1 MTGTVQIRIYDDRLE
16 VWNPGMLPTG
26 MSVEELYREHPSRPR
41 NPRLASAMHRARLIE
56 HWGTGTLRIINA
68 CESRGMPKPEFVS
81 SMGSFIVRFNSSLNE
96 PTPETNNESSG
107 WQQIAL
113 NYIRENGSITTSV
126 FQKLLGVSNRQAY
139 RYLMHMVD
147 EGIIIRQGSG
157 RAIQYLHVNL
167 DME

>member
-1 MTGTVQIRIYDDRLE
+1 
-16 VWNPGMLPTG
+16 MLPTG

-81 SMGSFIVRFNSSLNE
+81 SMGSFIVRFNRALNE
-96 PTPETNNESSG
+96 PTSETNNEPSG

-139 RYLMHMVD
+139 NYLILLVNNK
-147 EGIIIRQGSG
+147 IIERVGSG
-157 RAIQYLHVNL
+157 RSTHYVTSA
-167 DME
+167 